1 MEEEVVVGF
10 GESRGVVRVLACL
23 VWGGGGASG
32 SRYEPL
38 ESSLETSSWGRCKGG
53 ERVFTDLS
61 SPHGEAPSVSRL
73 RLASCGD
80 VPELIVPGGD
90 WVVE

>member
-1 MEEEVVVGF
+1 M
-10 GESRGVVRVLACL
+10 
-23 VWGGGGASG
+23 WGGGASS

-38 ESSLETSSWGRCKGG
+38 ESSLETSSRGRRKGG
-53 ERVFTDLS
+53 VRVFTDLS
-61 SPHGEAPSVSRL
+61 SPHGEAPSVSKS

-90 WVVE
+90 WAVSE